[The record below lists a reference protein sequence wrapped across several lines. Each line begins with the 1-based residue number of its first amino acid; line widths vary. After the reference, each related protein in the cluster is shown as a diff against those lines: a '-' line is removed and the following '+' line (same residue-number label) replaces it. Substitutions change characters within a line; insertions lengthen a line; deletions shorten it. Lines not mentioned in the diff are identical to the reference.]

1 MIELQDFS
9 NQKSYAQY
17 SAFAVGSEVEG
28 YPLTFLAGYEG
39 DAGELCKK
47 NVIPIIPF
55 LHFPGDSLSYH
66 AGMKF
71 STKDFDND
79 QWQDGNCA
87 EMHSGAWWYNGC
99 DTRFINY
106 FKTR

>member
-1 MIELQDFS
+1 VIELQDFS

-39 DAGELCKK
+39 DAGDILQLKTKSRGEILT
-47 NVIPIIPF
+47 F
-55 LHFPGDSLSYH
+55 SGDSLSYH

-99 DTRFINY
+99 DTR
-106 FKTR
+106 